1 MGVNWEPLMSTANF
15 LRGFCLLLTIVSQL
29 DARGQ
34 RASVNRTNQRTIE
47 KPKPLKGIW
56 FVPNEGQWVDEVN
69 AAARVHGGDLWL
81 TNNGW
86 KAGMLGPGYD
96 AIGRHEAPGG
106 PLTQFILD
114 AQWVGSQTME
124 GNVNFQNPAPHH
136 VSYYKGENPEKW
148 ASEVRPAGRLK
159 LHEVWPGI
167 SFTMNGQL
175 GKTNKVKY
183 DWIVAPG
190 ADPTQILTRYDGMK
204 TLILPDG
211 SLRHLVGP
219 SIGEGTE
226 ETGVWGQLVEYPP
239 FAYQMNGSVMEE
251 VNCVYEL
258 QWAKAGVTQVGFE
271 LGPYDTSRPLIIDP
285 EIEFAS
291 YVGSSA
297 DSWGFT
303 AAYDSDGRLIG
314 GSGVRS
320 AGYPTTAGAF
330 DTDFNGGLTDNDFD
344 YGISVFSSD
353 GTTLEY
359 STYLGGSE
367 LEYPHSIVTN
377 EAGDIYVMGTSGSI
391 DFPTTEGSFQPEFNG
406 GPAINLGF
414 NNFYGSFNLGC
425 DIVVSKLNG
434 ITGALDASTFVG
446 GTDNDGLNLGTML
459 NYNYGDVCRGEINVD
474 GTGDIWVASSTRSI
488 DFPMVQAFDPALSG
502 TSDAV
507 VFRLDEDL
515 SDLQL
520 SSYFGGNSEDAAFGI
535 QFAANTPGLAYFT
548 GGTKS
553 NDLPTT
559 PGAYQPD
566 LAGDVDGYIASLDY
580 SGPFPAL
587 SVVTYFGTDDYDQA
601 YFVQLDTEDRPHLC
615 GQTTGSSMAL
625 VGDVYSANANGST
638 FVVRLTENLETV
650 DWITRIGLPMSGVD
664 ISPTAFLVSDCDE
677 MYLSGWGGDTQAN
690 SAFAFGS
697 TTSGMPVTEDAHQM
711 GTDGS
716 DFWLG
721 VLSPNAADLTYGSFF
736 GGTFSNEHVDGGTSR
751 FDKNGTVYQAVCA
764 GCGGWDDFPTTAGAW
779 ENTNLSA
786 NCNLGVFKFNL
797 GSLTADI
804 EIDAPDIIC
813 AGEPIQFVNTSIGG
827 TSFEWFFG
835 DLNSTDEENPEY
847 IYATPG
853 EWEVMLI
860 ASDVSGSGGC
870 LEPDTAFATLFIQE
884 TPNPLIDEVPV
895 LCLGEEV
902 TLQAYGSDALIWQ
915 PDPTLSDL
923 TVSNPL
929 ASPVETTT
937 YTVEDSNDCG
947 TETASVTVE
956 VEIIETDVTSNQSI
970 CIGDV
975 IELEVTGGESATWS
989 PIGGL
994 GSPSD
999 LQTTASP
1006 AETTT
1011 YTATILSE
1019 AGCISEETVTISVV
1033 SSFPGGQTYPAV
1045 SLCAGQGVFLSAA
1058 DGDTYLWSP
1067 ADLVSNE
1074 LVQNPYVTPTENTT
1088 FTVSIANICGFGTDT
1103 VSVELVTPTATGT
1116 GGGWMCR
1123 GETMILSCSEGV
1135 NYTWSPAAL
1144 VANPYAQTTEVFP
1157 LETTTFTVYVTDG
1170 FGCQGSTEMEVN
1182 VWQPPYVNAGPDRE
1196 VDWLDRV
1203 RLFGS
1208 SDADSMWWS
1217 PSDWLSCIDCPT
1229 PEVDVQGPSWFTLET
1244 ISPEGCTAS
1253 DSVFIDVFYPVYVPN
1268 AFSPNNDGVNDAF
1281 IVEGL
1286 EPRGYRLEIFNRW
1299 GDLLFFSENPEE
1311 PWLGQNQ
1318 LEASEYFVPDG
1329 VYIWRLR
1336 YEMRDGPRLLDG
1348 TVTLLR

>member
-1 MGVNWEPLMSTANF
+1 
-15 LRGFCLLLTIVSQL
+15 
-29 DARGQ
+29 
-34 RASVNRTNQRTIE
+34 
-47 KPKPLKGIW
+47 
-56 FVPNEGQWVDEVN
+56 
-69 AAARVHGGDLWL
+69 
-81 TNNGW
+81 
-86 KAGMLGPGYD
+86 
-96 AIGRHEAPGG
+96 
-106 PLTQFILD
+106 
-114 AQWVGSQTME
+114 
-124 GNVNFQNPAPHH
+124 
-136 VSYYKGENPEKW
+136 
-148 ASEVRPAGRLK
+148 
-159 LHEVWPGI
+159 
-167 SFTMNGQL
+167 
-175 GKTNKVKY
+175 
-183 DWIVAPG
+183 
-190 ADPTQILTRYDGMK
+190 
-204 TLILPDG
+204 
-211 SLRHLVGP
+211 
-219 SIGEGTE
+219 
-226 ETGVWGQLVEYPP
+226 
-239 FAYQMNGSVMEE
+239 
-251 VNCVYEL
+251 
-258 QWAKAGVTQVGFE
+258 
-271 LGPYDTSRPLIIDP
+271 
-285 EIEFAS
+285 
-291 YVGSSA
+291 
-297 DSWGFT
+297 
-303 AAYDSDGRLIG
+303 
-314 GSGVRS
+314 
-320 AGYPTTAGAF
+320 
-330 DTDFNGGLTDNDFD
+330 
-344 YGISVFSSD
+344 
-353 GTTLEY
+353 
-359 STYLGGSE
+359 
-367 LEYPHSIVTN
+367 
-377 EAGDIYVMGTSGSI
+377 
-391 DFPTTEGSFQPEFNG
+391 
-406 GPAINLGF
+406 
-414 NNFYGSFNLGC
+414 
-425 DIVVSKLNG
+425 
-434 ITGALDASTFVG
+434 
-446 GTDNDGLNLGTML
+446 ML

-895 LCLGEEV
+895 LCLGEEL